1 MVDPDI
7 PSKDN
12 GVAQYRMIGENSKM
26 QGGRSGCHNP
36 CPALKI
42 YAYGSHALKPPGD
55 G

>member
-26 QGGRSGCHNP
+26 QGGM
-36 CPALKI
+36 
-42 YAYGSHALKPPGD
+42 
-55 G
+55 